1 MPKMTISSLLW
12 EQKQEIYVTLSNF
25 WSLKG
30 WVGGLGGGG
39 GRRLSESVNERN
51 NHEKIL
57 FQIVLNEVLKSCE
70 K

>member
-12 EQKQEIYVTLSNF
+12 EEKQKIYVILSNF

-30 WVGGLGGGG
+30 WVGGVRG
-39 GRRLSESVNERN
+39 LSESVNERN
-51 NHEKIL
+51 NHKKIL